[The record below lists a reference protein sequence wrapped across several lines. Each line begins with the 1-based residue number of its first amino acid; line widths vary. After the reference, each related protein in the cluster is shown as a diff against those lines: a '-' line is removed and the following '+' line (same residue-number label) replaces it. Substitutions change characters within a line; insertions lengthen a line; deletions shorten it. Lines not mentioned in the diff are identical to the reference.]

1 MKKTLFFFLKNTLK
15 IKNFEILFDNK
26 RIKKY
31 DIFISSGGNNI
42 LKYSNKYND
51 NLRNQNEKKI
61 LDHCLRNN
69 KKYLGLCYGAQ
80 FLANYFDGKFKKKK
94 NKKKSLKLKLLKN
107 LHNLKKNEL
116 ISVNSFKNYII
127 EDTPKNLIHYAI
139 NRKNKSIEIFKH
151 YNKEIYGF
159 MWHPERLQKLDKKIV
174 NLFKNFMQ
182 LIILASG
189 REKRLGKIKKNYSS
203 KLFF

>member
-1 MKKTLFFFLKNTLK
+1 MKKIAIIPKVIQTYNNQFELSVEEDLIVFLKNTLK

-42 LKYSNKYND
+42 LKYSNKRID

-94 NKKKSLKLKLLKN
+94 IIKNKIVKS

-174 NLFKNFMQ
+174 NLFKK
-182 LIILASG
+182 ILC
-189 REKRLGKIKKNYSS
+189 N
-203 KLFF
+203 

>member
-1 MKKTLFFFLKNTLK
+1 MKIIAIIPKVIQTYNNQFELSVEEDLIFFLKNTLK
-15 IKNFEILFDNK
+15 IKNLEILFDSK
-26 RIKKY
+26 QIKKY

-42 LKYSNKYND
+42 LKYSNKRND

-80 FLANYFDGKFKKKK
+80 FLANYFNGKFKKKK
-94 NKKKSLKLKLLKN
+94 IIKKKSFKIKIVKK

-116 ISVNSFKNYII
+116 ISVNSFKNHII

-159 MWHPERLQKLDKKIV
+159 MWHPERLKKIDKKIV
-174 NLFKNFMQ
+174 NLFK
-182 LIILASG
+182 IILC
-189 REKRLGKIKKNYSS
+189 N
-203 KLFF
+203 

>member
-1 MKKTLFFFLKNTLK
+1 MKKIAIIPKVIQTYNNQFELSVEEDLIVFLKNTLK
-15 IKNFEILFDNK
+15 IKNFEILLDK
-26 RIKKY
+26 KKIKKY

-94 NKKKSLKLKLLKN
+94 IIKKKNFKVKIVKS

-174 NLFKNFMQ
+174 NLFKK
-182 LIILASG
+182 ILC
-189 REKRLGKIKKNYSS
+189 N
-203 KLFF
+203 

>member
-1 MKKTLFFFLKNTLK
+1 MKKIAIIPKVIQTYNNQFELSVEEDLIVFLKNTLK
-15 IKNFEILFDNK
+15 IKNFEILLDK
-26 RIKKY
+26 KKIKKY

-94 NKKKSLKLKLLKN
+94 
-107 LHNLKKNEL
+107 
-116 ISVNSFKNYII
+116 
-127 EDTPKNLIHYAI
+127 
-139 NRKNKSIEIFKH
+139 
-151 YNKEIYGF
+151 
-159 MWHPERLQKLDKKIV
+159 
-174 NLFKNFMQ
+174 
-182 LIILASG
+182 
-189 REKRLGKIKKNYSS
+189 
-203 KLFF
+203 

>member
-1 MKKTLFFFLKNTLK
+1 MKKIAIIPKVIQTYNNQFELSVEEDLIVFLKNTLK
-15 IKNFEILFDNK
+15 IKNFELLLDK
-26 RIKKY
+26 KKIKKY

-94 NKKKSLKLKLLKN
+94 IIKKKNFKVKIVKS
-107 LHNLKKNEL
+107 LHNLKKIES
-116 ISVNSFKNYII
+116 ISVNSLKNYII

-174 NLFKNFMQ
+174 NLFKK
-182 LIILASG
+182 ILC
-189 REKRLGKIKKNYSS
+189 N
-203 KLFF
+203 

>member
-1 MKKTLFFFLKNTLK
+1 MKKIAIIPKVIQTYNNQFELSVEEDLIVFLKNTLK
-15 IKNFEILFDNK
+15 IKNCEILLDK
-26 RIKKY
+26 KKIKKY

-94 NKKKSLKLKLLKN
+94 IIKKKNFKVKIVKS

-174 NLFKNFMQ
+174 NLFKK
-182 LIILASG
+182 ILC
-189 REKRLGKIKKNYSS
+189 N
-203 KLFF
+203 

>member
-1 MKKTLFFFLKNTLK
+1 MKKIAIIPKVIQTYSNQFELSVEEDLIVFLKNTLK

-42 LKYSNKYND
+42 LKYSNKRID

-80 FLANYFDGKFKKKK
+80 FLANHFNGKFKKKK
-94 NKKKSLKLKLLKN
+94 IIKKKSFRIKIVKK

-159 MWHPERLQKLDKKIV
+159 MWHPERLKKLDKKIV
-174 NLFKNFMQ
+174 NLFKN
-182 LIILASG
+182 ILC
-189 REKRLGKIKKNYSS
+189 N
-203 KLFF
+203 

>member
-1 MKKTLFFFLKNTLK
+1 MKKIAIIPKVIQTYNNQFELSVEEDLIVFLKNTLK
-15 IKNFEILFDNK
+15 IKNFEILLDK
-26 RIKKY
+26 KKIKKY

-80 FLANYFDGKFKKKK
+80 FLANYFDGKLKKKK
-94 NKKKSLKLKLLKN
+94 IIKKKNFKVKIVKS

-159 MWHPERLQKLDKKIV
+159 MWHPERLQKLDKK
-174 NLFKNFMQ
+174 NC
-182 LIILASG
+182 
-189 REKRLGKIKKNYSS
+189 
-203 KLFF
+203 

>member
-1 MKKTLFFFLKNTLK
+1 MKKIAIIPKVIQTYNNQFELSVEEDLIVFLKNTLK
-15 IKNFEILFDNK
+15 IKNFEILLDK
-26 RIKKY
+26 KKIKKY

-69 KKYLGLCYGAQ
+69 KNYLWLCYGAQ
-80 FLANYFDGKFKKKK
+80 FLAKYFDGKFKKKK
-94 NKKKSLKLKLLKN
+94 IIKKKNFKVKIVKS

-174 NLFKNFMQ
+174 NLFKK
-182 LIILASG
+182 ILC
-189 REKRLGKIKKNYSS
+189 N
-203 KLFF
+203 